1 MTSQDIDAYLAA
13 VPEPQRTTLQKVR
26 ETILSIIPDAEECIA
41 YQMPAFKLSGKTVAG
56 IAAFKNHCAYLPHS
70 GSVLSDLDADLLKY
84 ERTKSSLH
92 FSVDKPL
99 PKALVRKLIAVRRH
113 QAGV

>member
-1 MTSQDIDAYLAA
+1 MTARDIDAYLAG
-13 VPEPQRTTLQKVR
+13 VPEPQRATLQKVR
-26 ETILSIIPDAEECIA
+26 ETILSVVPEAEECIA

-70 GSVLSDLDADLLKY
+70 GSVLAELDHELAKY

-92 FSVDKPL
+92 FAIDRPL
-99 PKALVRKLIAVRRH
+99 PKSLVRALIRVRRRE
-113 QAGV
+113 AGV